1 MASPQLSIVIPAY
14 NESARIELT
23 LDRVMSCV
31 EKQGW
36 DAEVLVVDDGS
47 VDTTAA
53 IIQRWM
59 ETHPRLHLIKN
70 EGNRGKG
77 YWCATGCLGGGRC
90 GDVHR
95 CGPVGADGRGG

>member
-1 MASPQLSIVIPAY
+1 MTAEPLRSLSVVIPAY

-47 VDTTAA
+47 SDSTPEIVH
-53 IIQRWM
+53 RWM
-59 ETHPRLHLIKN
+59 DRYPRLHLVKN
-70 EGNRGKG
+70 KRKPASLEKILSKSIE
-77 YWCATGCLGGGRC
+77 AMKKK
-90 GDVHR
+90 H
-95 CGPVGADGRGG
+95 AA